1 MGRFYNWYRRMFPV
15 IDYRVAAR
23 DDLAQA
29 KFDLLYTQA
38 EIEDQEWS
46 LNPGRYVGVVI
57 EEDGKTE
64 DEFIAGLMDSH
75 DEWHRLNEEALELE
89 GVLAANV
96 KLIAGVT

>member
-38 EIEDQEWS
+38 EIEDQECE
-46 LNPGRYVGVVI
+46 LMKLQKR
-57 EEDGKTE
+57 
-64 DEFIAGLMDSH
+64 IA
-75 DEWHRLNEEALELE
+75 RLEQ
-89 GVLAANV
+89 V
-96 KLIAGVT
+96 K